1 MAKQEQDREDLLR
14 DGHQMSIRGET
25 IINGIVVTI
34 GFRSL
39 GQLSMYCGADPVFQ
53 FNADH
58 QLRRV
63 FFEGERF
70 AADAGR
76 LVLLQRPTRGGK
88 VQFQAIDVPSSK
100 QDAIFTSLDH
110 WAAELRLTAA
120 NEAAVWRVADEQND
134 VFIRQ
139 LRNWLTKLPVSI
151 DIAANPAV

>member
-63 FFEGERF
+63 FFEGERI

-88 VQFQAIDVPSSK
+88 VQFQAIDVPSAK
-100 QDAIFTSLDH
+100 RDAIVTSLDH
-110 WAAELRLTAA
+110 WVAELRLAAA
-120 NEAAVWRVADEQND
+120 NEAVWRVANEEND

-139 LRNWLTKLPVSI
+139 LRIWLTKLPVSI
-151 DIAANPAV
+151 DIAATPAV

>member
-63 FFEGERF
+63 FFEGERI

-76 LVLLQRPTRGGK
+76 LVLL
-88 VQFQAIDVPSSK
+88 
-100 QDAIFTSLDH
+100 L
-110 WAAELRLTAA
+110 
-120 NEAAVWRVADEQND
+120 N
-134 VFIRQ
+134 
-139 LRNWLTKLPVSI
+139 
-151 DIAANPAV
+151 